1 MGQDNLLLCYCYW
14 CERIK
19 HIYAMNPGKVETLIT
34 SLIWQPSPLL
44 KNDDIIKSNKKV
56 VQFLN
61 IYHYV

>member
-1 MGQDNLLLCYCYW
+1 
-14 CERIK
+14 
-19 HIYAMNPGKVETLIT
+19 MNPGKVETLIT